1 LNNAPALAERKELP
15 MARAS
20 GTRLGPYEILEPLG
34 AGGMGE
40 VYRARDPR
48 LGRDV
53 AVKLVTTDGA
63 PSPDRVRRFETEA
76 RAAAQLAHPNV
87 ITVFD
92 VGTHE
97 GRPYLVLELL
107 EGRTLRETLRAAAP
121 SLREAVSWSLECARG
136 LGAAHDRGIVH
147 RDLKPE
153 NVFVT
158 VDGRVKV
165 LDFGLAK
172 LREPIVEDAER
183 ESPTE
188 TRGTKPGTMLG
199 TVGYM
204 APEQVRGEVPDARTD
219 VFALGAVLFELV
231 TRRRPFGGSSEGEVL
246 AAILRDEPPA
256 PSSLHPAVPPALDGV
271 VRRCLAK
278 PPAERFSSGRE
289 VAAALETVLAS
300 LGAGRFA
307 TARAPEMRGPYPG
320 LESFRESDTERF
332 FGREA
337 EVEALWARLHE
348 RRLLAVIGPSGV
360 GKTSFV
366 RAGVLASR
374 PTGWAALVCAPGAN
388 PFRSLGQALAPQLA
402 DDPEA
407 LSQLL
412 GFDEEETAV
421 GLMARWRRAHTE
433 ALLVVD
439 QLEELFTQSPEEE
452 QARFAA
458 LLGRVAGEADVHVV
472 LSLRDDFLMR
482 CSEHDALARV
492 FTELTPLRPL
502 SGDGLRRAL
511 VEPAKREGFSFEE
524 GLVEEM
530 LQAVEGARGALPLLA
545 FAVSRLWQERD
556 RERKLLTRAAYE
568 EIGGVAGALAQ
579 HAEATLERIGEGRQ
593 ALVRE
598 IFRNLVTAQGTRASC
613 EREELLSAFPDRSA
627 AETALEELIE
637 ARLLT
642 SYEVEAPLS
651 HPDRGGAGSPASSH
665 SDRGDVRDRA
675 KNLADPQS
683 WGSSVPGPRQYRIE
697 IVHESLLKAWPRL
710 VWWQAQDEEGAQLR
724 DQLRQAARLWEE
736 KGRTED
742 LLWSG
747 TAEREFEV
755 WRDRYPGQLTAIEDD
770 FARAMVERAR
780 RRKRVLRAAI
790 VMSFVALL
798 AVLTIIG
805 GFWRR
810 SVDQARR
817 AEAGKLLALAE
828 RQLEKGPTEALAY
841 ATASIGLADTNEARI
856 FATRTLWKAPP
867 AFDLSL
873 GTGSGQDM
881 RQAVFSPDG
890 RWVALSSRGGTQ
902 IEVWGEDGSPVVL
915 HDSEP
920 SGADTRGTIGWTSSG
935 FLVTGLYQLGPR
947 VDVWSVPEGRRVR
960 TIEFEHPSWCMLG
973 GDHLMVEEALKIHR
987 SQRGVMA
994 GDWMLRSWRLPDGEP
1009 VALGQVFIPE
1019 EATTTMFAPDVS
1031 AWLRIEGQEVFAYP
1045 LPIDGRGPRLLDR
1058 FDAPASVRSMQGNR
1072 LYLGDN
1078 SGEIHVW
1085 TFPPGAQPFKR
1096 VLSKPEG
1103 APAELVPLDAAGRWF
1118 ATAPRFGL
1126 SVQQVGLWDSS
1137 ATAPSARPL
1146 TFSRNASWLAAS
1158 SPNMTPSGDWMAVP
1172 LELGSQLTFWPVPR
1186 AWPIVAD
1193 YPTAVPV
1200 LALSPDGCWL
1210 AAAWPAAGATV
1221 PQGLTVRLSP
1231 LPGCAGGESRTLEGV
1246 GGRSRWLGFD
1256 PRGRYLVA
1264 AQDWPGGG
1272 IYVVPLDGRPPR
1284 QLPGSN
1290 IGFHSAAVSPS
1301 GRRVATAWG
1310 YGEGVWGYGEGEKA
1324 VHVWDVETGESRRFA
1339 LPAAAAPEGE
1349 QPTQGV
1355 GSLSFIGDSVLL
1367 TGDMEGVRRWDLETG
1382 HSELIVENE
1391 VEGMVGVAASADGQ
1405 TVIRVE
1411 DPFGETGRC
1420 FPVQLVR
1427 LSDGTTQTLRT
1438 FGDCVRAMALDPSG
1452 TVVVT
1457 GDKEGIVRVGRPGGD
1472 EPHLLYGH
1480 DGLVWSVTISPD
1492 RRWIASAGNGTLRIW
1507 PMPDLDRPP
1516 IHTLPHDELV
1526 AKLESLTNIRVVR
1539 DPESPEGWKLELDRF
1554 PGWKDV
1560 PTWFT
1565 PSPEWLARME
1575 APKPAP

>member
-15 MARAS
+15 MALAS
-20 GTRLGPYEILEPLG
+20 GTQLGPYEILEPLG

-153 NVFVT
+153 NVFLT

-172 LREPIVEDAER
+172 LHEPIVEDAER

-231 TRRRPFGGSSEGEVL
+231 TRRRPFGGSSEGDVL

-307 TARAPEMRGPYPG
+307 TARPPEMRGPYPG

-402 DDPEA
+402 DDAEA

-458 LLGRVAGEADVHVV
+458 LLGRVASEADVHVV

-502 SGDGLRRAL
+502 SGGGLRRAL

-627 AETALEELIE
+627 AETALEELID

-642 SYEVEAPLS
+642 SYEVPVSQTGRETEAPS
-651 HPDRGGAGSPASSH
+651 
-665 SDRGDVRDRA
+665 
-675 KNLADPQS
+675 ADH
-683 WGSSVPGPRQYRIE
+683 RHRIE
-697 IVHESLLKAWPRL
+697 IVHESLIKAWPRL

-736 KGRTED
+736 RERSED

-755 WRDRYPGQLTAIEDD
+755 WRERYPGQLTAVESD
-770 FARAMVERAR
+770 FADAMVRRAR
-780 RRKRVLRAAI
+780 RRKRWQRIAVASA
-790 VMSFVALL
+790 VVALTVVS
-798 AVLTIIG
+798 AVIAVS
-805 GFWRR
+805 RQR
-810 SVDQARR
+810 EAEARR
-817 AEAGKLLALAE
+817 QAEAAQLLALG
-828 RQLEKGPTEALAY
+828 RLELEDRPTAGLAY
-841 ATASIGLADTNEARI
+841 ALASLERADSAAARR
-856 FATRTLWKAPP
+856 FTLHTLYRGAA
-867 AFDLSL
+867 AFVL
-873 GTGSGQDM
+873 DM
-881 RQAVFSPDG
+881 QTHNVSFSPDG
-890 RWVALSSRGGTQ
+890 EWLGTGGLGTGAHLWPRKGGAPVSLGKSVGVPWVQFDPLAPLLQVQDQTAIRILSVPDARELRRFERAGL
-902 IEVWGEDGSPVVL
+902 WGEL
-915 HDSEP
+915 HDSRLITFSPGESTTLRSLP
-920 SGADTRGTIGWTSSG
+920 IREGEARLLGHWDRKDVAWRHVSADGEWLAYARDREVFLLHLEDLGA
-935 FLVTGLYQLGPR
+935 P
-947 VDVWSVPEGRRVR
+947 PRRVGEHR
-960 TIEFEHPSWCMLG
+960 TAVRF
-973 GDHLMVEEALKIHR
+973 VE
-987 SQRGVMA
+987 
-994 GDWMLRSWRLPDGEP
+994 
-1009 VALGQVFIPE
+1009 
-1019 EATTTMFAPDVS
+1019 FAPGD
-1031 AWLRIEGQEVFAYP
+1031 
-1045 LPIDGRGPRLLDR
+1045 DR
-1058 FDAPASVRSMQGNR
+1058 VLSV
-1072 LYLGDN
+1072 DE
-1078 SGEIHVW
+1078 SGEIRLWSIDGEHPALERTVRSGLDGLVW
-1085 TFPPGAQPFKR
+1085 AFVDRTASTLVAAGMGSRDTPDVAFVWDLAGPPDANPVPLRNGDAGFLNFFHLDRSGQWLATANNTFGVVWPLRGPKPRIIGGQKPPWIDVAFTPDGRWLASSSGGEGVVRLWPLSPTVAPERR
-1096 VLSKPEG
+1096 VLIENRASQFQY
-1103 APAELVPLDAAGRWF
+1103 VTIDAAGRN
-1118 ATAPRFGL
+1118 L
-1126 SVQQVGLWDSS
+1126 
-1137 ATAPSARPL
+1137 
-1146 TFSRNASWLAAS
+1146 LAAS
-1158 SPNMTPSGDWMAVP
+1158 ISGATAILAPLDGGAPRRLPRSSPAW
-1172 LELGSQLTFWPVPR
+1172 LEAPAFSR
-1186 AWPIVAD
+1186 
-1193 YPTAVPV
+1193 
-1200 LALSPDGCWL
+1200 DGRL
-1210 AAAWPAAGATV
+1210 AAAGTRMRAEGNLVEVWDLESGE
-1221 PQGLTVRLSP
+1221 VRP
-1231 LPGCAGGESRTLEGV
+1231 L
-1246 GGRSRWLGFD
+1246 D
-1256 PRGRYLVA
+1256 PRSNGEECADDPNLQSAVITVA
-1264 AQDWPGGG
+1264 FTSDGG
-1272 IYVVPLDGRPPR
+1272 
-1284 QLPGSN
+1284 
-1290 IGFHSAAVSPS
+1290 
-1301 GRRVATAWG
+1301 
-1310 YGEGVWGYGEGEKA
+1310 
-1324 VHVWDVETGESRRFA
+1324 
-1339 LPAAAAPEGE
+1339 
-1349 QPTQGV
+1349 
-1355 GSLSFIGDSVLL
+1355 LL
-1367 TGDMEGVRRWDLETG
+1367 TAGFSGLRRWDLEKGTNVLLRPCTEIAEG
-1382 HSELIVENE
+1382 LAWPILGGSREDRYLLAEVDVSRETSTLSFHDLRAGVSRELTSHGNE
-1391 VEGMVGVAASADGQ
+1391 VRSV
-1405 TVIRVE
+1405 
-1411 DPFGETGRC
+1411 
-1420 FPVQLVR
+1420 
-1427 LSDGTTQTLRT
+1427 
-1438 FGDCVRAMALDPSG
+1438 ALDPTG
-1452 TVVVT
+1452 EIAVT
-1457 GDKEGIVRVGRPGGD
+1457 GGWDGLVRVGPVTGE

-1480 DGLVWSVTISPD
+1480 TRTVTSVAVSPD
-1492 RRWIASAGNGTLRIW
+1492 GQWIASGSDDGTIRLW
-1507 PMPDLDRPP
+1507 PMPQGRPF
-1516 IHTLPHDELV
+1516 HTLPYDELL
-1526 AKLESLTNIRVVR
+1526 ARIRSYTNLRVVA
-1539 DPESPEGWKLELDRF
+1539 DEGGATGYRVEAGPF
-1554 PGWKDV
+1554 PGWGVV
-1560 PTWFT
+1560 PVW
-1565 PSPEWLARME
+1565 
-1575 APKPAP
+1575 